1 MTRTAP
7 YGSWESPI
15 SADLIAEATVGLGQ
29 ITIDGN
35 DIYCS
40 VLRPSEGGRSVLERY
55 ASDGSPAD
63 VTPEPYSVRSRVH
76 EYGGGAFAVHD
87 GVVWFCN
94 DRDQRI
100 YRQERG
106 HAPVALTALYRHR
119 FADLTVDAARGRL
132 IAVCE
137 AHERD
142 GQEPVNSLV
151 SIAADGTITT
161 LAAGEDFYAAPRLSP
176 DGRQLAWLSWRHPNM
191 PWDGCR
197 LTLATLDR
205 SGMVETSDLIA
216 GGPNEALFQPEWSPG
231 GTLYFVSDRSGWW
244 NLYRWRD
251 GDAEPVCP
259 LPLEFGLPQWVF
271 NMRTYGFLS
280 DDRILAVGQMDG
292 IAKLFRIETADGTA
306 ESVTAPFV
314 EIQGLVT
321 GRVAGR
327 DCAVCVGG
335 GLREAPVL
343 AMIDPPSGAVRK
355 IRRSSDRSLDP
366 GVISVPQ
373 AVSFDSANG
382 RVAHAFY
389 YAPRNAGFEAPEGEL
404 PPLIVRSHG
413 GPTGQSGCALS
424 LKIQFWTSRGFAVL
438 DVNYGGST
446 GYGRDYR
453 RLLNG
458 QWGVVDVE
466 DCAAGARWLAANG
479 LADPARLAIA
489 GSSAGGYSTLSALT
503 FEDVFS
509 AGASHYGIGDLEAL
523 ARDTHKFESRY
534 LDSLVGPWPDAEET
548 YIARSPL
555 HHADRLNCPVIFF
568 QGSEDAV
575 VPPNQAEAMVAALR
589 AKGIP
594 VAYVLFD
601 GEGHGFRRA
610 ENIKRA
616 LEGELSFYGRNFGF
630 TPASVS
636 ETMAIDNLD

>member
-1 MTRTAP
+1 MTRIAP

-15 SADLIAEATVGLGQ
+15 SADLIAEASVGLGQ
-29 ITIDGN
+29 IAIDGN

-40 VLRPSEGGRSVLERY
+40 VLRPSEGGRSVLERF

-63 VTPEPYSVRSRVH
+63 VTPVPYSVRSRVH
-76 EYGGGAFAVHD
+76 EYGGGAFAVQN

-106 HAPVALTALYRHR
+106 REPVALTELGRRR
-119 FADLTVDAARGRL
+119 FADLTVDAGRERL

-151 SIAADGTITT
+151 SVAADGTVTT

-176 DGRQLAWLSWRHPNM
+176 DGHHLAWLSWRHPNM
-191 PWDGCR
+191 PWDGCS
-197 LTLATLDR
+197 LTLATLDAG
-205 SGMVETSDLIA
+205 GMVETSDVVA
-216 GGPNEALFQPEWSPG
+216 GGSDEALFQPEWSPG

-251 GDAEPVCP
+251 GAAQPVCP
-259 LPLEFGLPQWVF
+259 MPLEFGLPQWVF

-280 DDRILAVGQMDG
+280 DDRILAVGQVDG
-292 IAKLFRIETADGTA
+292 IAKMFRIDASDGNA
-306 ESVTAPFV
+306 ESVTLPFV
-314 EIQGLVT
+314 EMQGLVT
-321 GRVAGR
+321 GRVAER

-343 AMIDPPSGAVRK
+343 ATIDPDTGAVRK

-373 AVSFDSANG
+373 AVSFESANG
-382 RVAHAFY
+382 RTAHAFY
-389 YAPRNAGFEAPEGEL
+389 YAPRNDGYEAPDGAL
-404 PPLIVRSHG
+404 PPLIVKSHG

-479 LADPARLAIA
+479 LADPDRLAIA
-489 GSSAGGYSTLSALT
+489 GSSAGGYCTLSALT
-503 FEDVFS
+503 FEDVFA

-534 LDSLVGPWPDAEET
+534 LDSLVGPWPAAKET
-548 YIARSPL
+548 YVARSPI
-555 HHADRLNCPVIFF
+555 HHAARLNCPVIFF
-568 QGSEDAV
+568 QGTEDAV

-589 AKGIP
+589 EKGIP

-616 LEGELSFYGRNFGF
+616 LEGELSFYGRIFGF
-630 TPASVS
+630 EPAGLS
-636 ETMAIDNLD
+636 ETVAIDNLD